1 VPAFGL
7 CTLIELMPVMTG
19 SRADQSAQRFIGN
32 PMPETC
38 AVDDHNNNDGRAIRV
53 ADSSDFAAYKFA
65 KKEKS
70 VSPNYLRRPS
80 LETTV
85 L

>member
-1 VPAFGL
+1 VPIFGV

-19 SRADQSAQRFIGN
+19 SRADHSAQRFIGN

-38 AVDDHNNNDGRAIRV
+38 TVDDQHKMTAERFLISLVLWLSNLESTRN
-53 ADSSDFAAYKFA
+53 
-65 KKEKS
+65 S

-80 LETTV
+80 FETTV